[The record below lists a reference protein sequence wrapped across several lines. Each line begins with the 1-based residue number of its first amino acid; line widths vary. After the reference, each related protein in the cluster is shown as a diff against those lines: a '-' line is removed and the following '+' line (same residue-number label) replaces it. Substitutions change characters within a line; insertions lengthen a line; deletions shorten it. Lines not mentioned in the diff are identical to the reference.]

1 MSWTTAP
8 VRRLTSAAF
17 GLTLLAGC
25 AGAAP
30 GPTLQDVVRTA
41 ALETARTG
49 SSRVA
54 LTSTTAIG
62 PQTVTFAGEGAFD
75 YATNTGQLAF
85 DVPGPGGP
93 AAGGTIE
100 QRMIGNDLFLML
112 PQQAGVY
119 YRLLVSDVAGTS
131 LGNSTDPT
139 ASLQA
144 LAGVDNVREVGV
156 ESVRGVE
163 TTHYTGEYDVA
174 QAIEQ
179 AQGAARTILETTL
192 GRTALPRVPFDAYL
206 DEQGRMVKFMQRL
219 ELPPSDRTSGQ
230 PLLSSFT
237 LELFDFGTP
246 VTVVPPPAE
255 SVRDGAPLLA
265 ALQQARPTAP
275 APPGAPAPAE
285 PPPVAPAPAEPPA
298 PLPAPPAPPPE
309 PPAAP
314 APPPAPPEPPAPP
327 PAAPAPPPAPPV
339 PAVPAPP
346 PG

>member
-1 MSWTTAP
+1 MSWTTSP
-8 VRRLTSAAF
+8 VRLLSAAALGVTF
-17 GLTLLAGC
+17 LAGC
-25 AGAAP
+25 AESAS
-30 GPTLQDVVRTA
+30 GPTPQDIVRSA

-62 PQTVTFAGEGAFD
+62 PQTVTFASEGAYD

-93 AAGGTIE
+93 GTGGMIE
-100 QRMIGNDLFLML
+100 QRMIANDLFLML
-112 PQQAGVY
+112 SQQPGVY
-119 YRLLVSDVAGTS
+119 FKLLVSDVAGTS
-131 LGNSTDPT
+131 LGSSTDPT

-144 LAGVDNVREVGV
+144 LAGLDNVREVGV

-163 TTHYTGEYDVA
+163 TTHYTGDYDVA

-179 AQGAARTILETTL
+179 AQGAARTTLETTL

-206 DEQGRMVKFMQRL
+206 DEQRRMVKFMQRL

-265 ALQQARPTAP
+265 ALQGARPTVS
-275 APPGAPAPAE
+275 APPGAPAPAG

-298 PLPAPPAPPPE
+298 PLPAPPAPAPD

-314 APPPAPPEPPAPP
+314 AAP
-327 PAAPAPPPAPPV
+327 PAAPAAPPAPS
-339 PAVPAPP
+339 VPAPP
-346 PG
+346 AG